1 MAVMFLLLLVLV
13 ASAAYIDYGPYN
25 ENKQTQ
31 IEFIVFAGLIVI
43 ILLTLLFVNISIGY
57 Y

>member
-1 MAVMFLLLLVLV
+1 MFLLLLVLV

-43 ILLTLLFVNISIGY
+43 ILLTLLFINMSIGY